1 MPFLTNVPLPQC
13 LQHSSAT
20 RRLLARDHDRGC
32 MRYLLEVKCLPARVV
47 TTSGNLDTGGEV
59 DSSGSER
66 DEARGAGG
74 GARERPEPGGE
85 PLEVDRG
92 RGRDVLQVRLGQA
105 AVAAT

>member
-1 MPFLTNVPLPQC
+1 LSKTLI
-13 LQHSSAT
+13 
-20 RRLLARDHDRGC
+20 LLYGPD
-32 MRYLLEVKCLPARVV
+32 PARVV
-47 TTSGNLDTGGEV
+47 TTGGNLDTGGEV
-59 DSSGSER
+59 GSSGGER

-105 AVAAT
+105 AVAATAQPEGAQLIDKARELRPVATGTTWPSP